1 MKHSMCLHAFKA
13 SSKYKFDEVL
23 FKVAEETNKK
33 YVKLFI
39 SSLFDE
45 LFINCGNGLPYYDL
59 VINNPNH
66 FTSHPIWDGDSVDA
80 LHGKY
85 LRRLN
90 KKTNNV
96 VEYDGAPK
104 FFDYLEKEIKEYDPE
119 FKVKILEDT
128 KDRYV
133 VRVSI

>member
-59 VINNPNH
+59 LINNPYQ
-66 FTSHPIWDGDSVDA
+66 FTLHPIWDGDSVDA

-90 KKTNNV
+90 KKTNDV
-96 VEYDGAPK
+96 IEYDGAPK

>member
-45 LFINCGNGLPYYDL
+45 LFINCGNGLPYYDIVL
-59 VINNPNH
+59 NNPNH
-66 FTSHPIWDGDSVDA
+66 FILHPIWDGDSVDA